1 MLTKEERAAIA
12 ERLGKLKYIDSDGL
26 YKSIVGKD
34 MPQDTPASEDDRVI
48 LDRLIDLCDTS
59 NMVELP
65 RDKDGKVIHIGDVV
79 YDDFG
84 MEREVSEFRFPF
96 DGACI
101 YARTG
106 GNYSTFRPDELVHK
120 ATTTTTENIEAFN
133 EAVKVTAQYVEASMN
148 ECVEAMKKLAEVFNR
163 VVDSDD

>member
-1 MLTKEERAAIA
+1 MLTKEEREETA
-12 ERLGKLKYIDSDGL
+12 ERLRKLKYIDSDGL

-48 LDRLIDLCDTS
+48 LDHLIDLCDTS

-65 RDKDGKVIHIGDVV
+65 LDKDGEVIHIGDVV

-106 GNYSTFRPDELVHK
+106 GNYSTYRPKDLTHK
-120 ATTTTTENIEAFN
+120 KSVTIALLAREIQYILNDYEYSMKNLTYSKLSNIADQLE
-133 EAVKVTAQYVEASMN
+133 S
-148 ECVEAMKKLAEVFNR
+148 LG
-163 VVDSDD
+163 DSDD